1 MRSKHLS
8 VRKCID
14 KKPDKIKGIV
24 CICIILAVVCAGNMI
39 PNYLISL
46 KAAKIAKTSTTI
58 SNADISPYSHSISA
72 EERLTKMMSLMQD
85 NVNELWNGKYSEK
98 REPLDTEIPVRQAYT
113 AIQTFLKGACELQ
126 KQSGIMQM
134 LGEDDIV
141 MLQSLESN
149 YSKDTDSE
157 TEQTYEAAPWQYG
170 AAVTLD
176 DSIDNTISDYFVTS
190 DISKELS
197 AWIFIISFEDTRML
211 AAVDAVLGVPFYIT
225 YYCADVDSPKAQAA
239 VMRDLYAKIYG
250 SDYSMGDPKESESKI
265 DSSFETNIIEN
276 FYYGNNYTQ
285 GDDEYTGY
293 LVDNSAPF
301 AVADKNGTIL
311 TDFDYQDAC
320 MAGESLIAVK
330 DAAGNWG
337 YCDQSG
343 ALVIPCIYQP
353 QMSLS
358 IMNETVEYPYADL
371 SGMVVVKNQSGQK
384 LVLDVYGNEIIS
396 AGQYEDLA
404 PARDG
409 CVWAKQ
415 NGLWGLLQV
424 QDYTENNADI
434 ILPDG
439 CVAPDVTLS
448 RIDSLCTYTTAD
460 HGLVMR
466 KGPGTN
472 YEKMDNIPYG
482 IIVWE
487 CGYSSNVPDWVV
499 VYLSLIHI

>member
-85 NVNELWNGKYSEK
+85 NVNELWNEKYNEI
-98 REPLDTEIPVRQAYT
+98 REPLDTEIPVGQAYT

-157 TEQTYEAAPWQYG
+157 TEQTYEAAPWQYD
-170 AAVTLD
+170 AAVALG

-239 VMRDLYAKIYG
+239 VMRDLYAKTYG

-276 FYYGNNYTQ
+276 FYYGNNYAQ
-285 GDDEYTGY
+285 GDDEYTGFEPY
-293 LVDNSAPF
+293 VYSCSS
-301 AVADKNGTIL
+301 DKL
-311 TDFDYQDAC
+311 QMEYQ
-320 MAGESLIAVK
+320 
-330 DAAGNWG
+330 
-337 YCDQSG
+337 
-343 ALVIPCIYQP
+343 VITRIQRF
-353 QMSLS
+353 
-358 IMNETVEYPYADL
+358 EKK
-371 SGMVVVKNQSGQK
+371 G
-384 LVLDVYGNEIIS
+384 
-396 AGQYEDLA
+396 
-404 PARDG
+404 
-409 CVWAKQ
+409 KQ
-415 NGLWGLLQV
+415 VSSYN
-424 QDYTENNADI
+424 
-434 ILPDG
+434 
-439 CVAPDVTLS
+439 S
-448 RIDSLCTYTTAD
+448 RI
-460 HGLVMR
+460 
-466 KGPGTN
+466 
-472 YEKMDNIPYG
+472 NICLY
-482 IIVWE
+482 
-487 CGYSSNVPDWVV
+487 
-499 VYLSLIHI
+499 

>member
-1 MRSKHLS
+1 M
-8 VRKCID
+8 
-14 KKPDKIKGIV
+14 

-98 REPLDTEIPVRQAYT
+98 REPLDTEIPVGQAYT

-157 TEQTYEAAPWQYG
+157 TEQ
-170 AAVTLD
+170 
-176 DSIDNTISDYFVTS
+176 
-190 DISKELS
+190 
-197 AWIFIISFEDTRML
+197 IFIISFEDTRML

-239 VMRDLYAKIYG
+239 VMRDLYAKTYG

-285 GDDEYTGY
+285 GDDEYTGFEPY
-293 LVDNSAPF
+293 VYSCSSDKLQMEYQVITRIQRFEKKGKQVSSYNSR
-301 AVADKNGTIL
+301 V
-311 TDFDYQDAC
+311 
-320 MAGESLIAVK
+320 
-330 DAAGNWG
+330 
-337 YCDQSG
+337 
-343 ALVIPCIYQP
+343 
-353 QMSLS
+353 
-358 IMNETVEYPYADL
+358 
-371 SGMVVVKNQSGQK
+371 
-384 LVLDVYGNEIIS
+384 
-396 AGQYEDLA
+396 
-404 PARDG
+404 
-409 CVWAKQ
+409 
-415 NGLWGLLQV
+415 
-424 QDYTENNADI
+424 
-434 ILPDG
+434 
-439 CVAPDVTLS
+439 
-448 RIDSLCTYTTAD
+448 
-460 HGLVMR
+460 
-466 KGPGTN
+466 
-472 YEKMDNIPYG
+472 NICLY
-482 IIVWE
+482 
-487 CGYSSNVPDWVV
+487 
-499 VYLSLIHI
+499 